1 LSGGDYL
8 GGVAIFA
15 LMLGAVLWGA
25 WLLLTRRLG
34 DLRGAERVVA
44 FGVLATL
51 GLLAVHLLPGILGIL
66 GRGSVLVAAAAW
78 VGACHFVPE
87 RASVPVPLPPSRD
100 AREFLSRP
108 LALAAAGLAAVFFAA
123 FVGDQ
128 MTVAPGS
135 IDFINFHLPSVI
147 GWIQTGSIW
156 DVTSYLPDV
165 APGHY
170 PNNGD
175 VMLLAFIL
183 PWHND
188 FLGHL
193 AIWPFFPLTG
203 VAVYAFALRLGAA
216 RAPAMTAAALTLAL
230 PVVAVSALSA
240 TITDSVMLFG
250 FVAGLLFLARHH
262 HGHRTADLVLAGL
275 SLGIS
280 FGTKWYGVSAVAIVV
295 VVWVAARLLGGRD
308 WRTVARDAA
317 IVAGLVALA
326 GGLWMLRNWIV
337 SGNPVFPV
345 KVAPFGITIFDAPPD
360 TTRELAGFTI
370 LDYVGD
376 WDPWWKLEGNPELR
390 GFVLDGIVLQWWHA
404 LAAPALLILAGSA
417 YGAVALVRR
426 WPRLVHRRL
435 LGVALVSMALV
446 IAAYVITPYTAGGP
460 EGLPL
465 LVGADSR
472 YVVPA
477 LMIGAAVTAWAAGRP
492 GWGTVLLGVLAIAAM
507 AHGIHWAGKGELS
520 AAKLSVG
527 NWIAAVGIVGV
538 LALGAWALEPWVGR
552 LRLRFSGAVAAAV
565 IGVPLAVVAVAAGQ
579 PLQQS
584 FNDDRYAGNDPV
596 LDAVQAAGPGQR
608 VGLTSV
614 WTDSGIP
621 PILPSFGPR
630 FENEVEYVGPVVD
643 EMQRRYGD
651 RAAFTAALERG
662 GYDFLIAGLGRR
674 ELAPPREGDWA
685 RAAGW
690 EPVVRSD
697 RLELFTPPGG

>member
-1 LSGGDYL
+1 LSAGDYL

-15 LMLGAVLWGA
+15 LMLGAVLGGA
-25 WLLLTRRLG
+25 WLLLSRRFG
-34 DLRGAERVVA
+34 DLRGAERVVGFA
-44 FGVLATL
+44 VLATL
-51 GLLAVHLLPGILGIL
+51 GVLVVHLVPGVLGIL

-78 VGACHFVPE
+78 AGACYLVPE
-87 RASVPVPLPPSRD
+87 RSSAPVPLPPSRD
-100 AREFLSRP
+100 VREFLSWP
-108 LALAAAGLAAVFFAA
+108 LAFAAAAFAAVFFAA

-128 MTVAPGS
+128 LTVPSGS
-135 IDFINFHLPSVI
+135 IDFVNFHLPSVI

-175 VMLLAFIL
+175 VMLLAFVL

-193 AIWPFFPLTG
+193 GIWPFFPLTG
-203 VAVYAFALRLGAA
+203 IAVYAYAMRLGAA
-216 RAPAMTAAALTLAL
+216 RAPAVTAGALSMGL

-250 FVAGLLFLARHH
+250 FVAGLMFLARHQQ
-262 HGHRTADLVLAGL
+262 GHRSTDLVLAGL
-275 SLGIS
+275 ALGIA
-280 FGTKWYGVSAVAIVV
+280 FGTKWYGVSTVAIVV
-295 VVWVAARLLGGRD
+295 VVWIAARLLGGRE
-308 WRTVARDAA
+308 WRTVARDGA
-317 IVAGLVALA
+317 IVTGLIALA
-326 GGLWMLRNWIV
+326 GGIWMLRNWIL

-345 KVAPFGITIFDAPPD
+345 KVAPFGITIFDAPLD

-404 LAAPALLILAGSA
+404 LAAPALLILVGSA

-426 WPRLVHRRL
+426 WSRLPHRRL

-446 IAAYVITPYTAGGP
+446 IAAYVVTPYTAGGP

-477 LMIGAAVTAWAAGRP
+477 LMIGAAVTAWAAARL
-492 GWGTVLLGVLAIAAM
+492 GWGTVAFGVLTIAAM

-520 AAKLSVG
+520 AAKLSAG
-527 NWIAAVGIVGV
+527 NWIAAVGAVG
-538 LALGAWALEPWVGR
+538 LIALTVWALEPWVDR
-552 LRLRFSGAVAAAV
+552 LRPRFSGPVVAAA
-565 IGVPLAVVAVAAGQ
+565 IGIPLAVGAVAAGQ
-579 PLQQS
+579 PLQKS
-584 FNDDRYAGNDPV
+584 FNDDRYIGNDPV
-596 LDAVQAAGPGQR
+596 LDAVHAAGPGQR

-643 EMQRRYGD
+643 EMRRRYD
-651 RAAFTAALERG
+651 SQATFTAALERG
-662 GYDFLIAGLGRR
+662 DYDFVIAGLGRR
-674 ELAPPREGDWA
+674 ELAPPKEDDWL

-690 EPVVRSD
+690 ESVVRSD
-697 RLELFTPPGG
+697 RLELFTPSAG